1 MKCTLHTVMAFAIG
15 LVPSLVNAEPCGERA
30 SMVTEFGKH
39 RPWLRPLGSAR
50 TTILDED
57 ANIRYLRILLRGV
70 AGVDQPWRL
79 AIRDRVGRP
88 LQSLSH
94 GDLPSGSTFWT
105 DRLPTN
111 SVTLDIEQASTEAT
125 VVETIE

>member
-50 TTILDED
+50 TTILDEMLTFVTCESC
-57 ANIRYLRILLRGV
+57 YGV
-70 AGVDQPWRL
+70 WLGSTSPGAWSFETEW
-79 AIRDRVGRP
+79 VGRSRVCRTVTYP
-88 LQSLSH
+88 QA
-94 GDLPSGSTFWT
+94 PRSGPI
-105 DRLPTN
+105 DCQPT
-111 SVTLDIEQASTEAT
+111 A
-125 VVETIE
+125 